1 MFGWTRGGENKHSE
15 AIDALKKAIE
25 GHNSALK
32 VIRLEWEDVFDRLNR
47 IMGRLN
53 ARIRKSEG
61 LQAPES
67 DTEAAP
73 QAPNPFET
81 PTGTHSMLDAMRRRR
96 G

>member
-1 MFGWTRGGENKHSE
+1 MFGWGRGGENENSE
-15 AIDALKKAIE
+15 EIKTIKKAIE

-47 IMGRLN
+47 VMGRLN

-67 DTEAAP
+67 DSEGTTEAP
-73 QAPNPFET
+73 PSFQT
-81 PTGTHSMLDAMRRRR
+81 PTGTHAMLDAMRRRR

>member
-67 DTEAAP
+67 DNEAMP
-73 QAPNPFET
+73 QPEMPFT
-81 PTGTHSMLDAMRRRR
+81 PPGGTHAMLDAMRRRR

>member
-1 MFGWTRGGENKHSE
+1 MFGWTRGGENRNTE
-15 AIDALKKAIE
+15 AIEAIKKAIE

-67 DTEAAP
+67 DSETTP
-73 QAPNPFET
+73 QPEIPFGK
-81 PTGTHSMLDAMRRRR
+81 PTGTHAMLDAMRRRR